1 VEERVRGEASGGS
14 SEIGQWGRFGRK
26 KRGGWNSV
34 GKLRDGHTKRGFF
47 LDIRV
52 RYLVR
57 LLTLSAANMKTI

>member
-1 VEERVRGEASGGS
+1 MEERVRGEASGGS

-26 KRGGWNSV
+26 KKGVELSWEIRG
-34 GKLRDGHTKRGFF
+34 RTTRRGFF